1 MGVVLMSFYSEFAG
15 YYDAVFP
22 FEEETYSFLRS
33 RFPSSAMRVLD
44 VGCGT
49 GDYCGRL
56 RAQGYETLGID
67 LDQWMIER
75 AKKAY
80 PASEFRVLGME
91 DIGLLKGVFG
101 AAYCI
106 GNVASHLASHRL
118 SDFIWALR
126 ERLTEEAT
134 WVVQTVNWD
143 FILSQGPYAFP
154 EVSVEG
160 TDLVF
165 ERSYPEVSEEKVLFR
180 TRLRDGERSV
190 FEGEAT
196 LFPVRSDGYVQAHG
210 EAGFELIAHKGSF
223 AGAEFDPGKMSSSVL
238 VFRRI

>member
-1 MGVVLMSFYSEFAG
+1 MSFYSEFAG

-22 FEEETYSFLRS
+22 FDEETYSFLRS
-33 RFPSSAMRVLD
+33 RFPSSATRVLD

-56 RAQGYETLGID
+56 ASQGYETLGVD

-75 AKKAY
+75 AKKTY
-80 PASEFRVLGME
+80 PASKFRVLGME
-91 DIGLLKGVFG
+91 DIGSLKGLFG

-106 GNVASHLASHRL
+106 GNVASHLATHRL
-118 SDFIWALR
+118 SDFLWALR
-126 ERLTEEAT
+126 ERLTQDAT

-143 FILSQGPYAFP
+143 FVLNQGSYTFEDVP
-154 EVSVEG
+154 VQG
-160 TDLVF
+160 TGLVF
-165 ERSYPEVSEEKVLFR
+165 ERSYPEISEEKVLFR
-180 TRLRDGERSV
+180 TRLSDGERSV

-196 LFPVRSDGYVQAHG
+196 LFPVRGEGYVQAHR

-223 AGAEFDPGKMSSSVL
+223 VGAEFDPGTMSSSVL
-238 VFRRI
+238 VFRRT